1 MAKYK
6 TFGELE
12 EKSYV
17 FMSEIQSSALKQNC
31 VGQIYSRYVI
41 QNIATYPGEDKLT
54 LTLALDK
61 SQFIKGF
68 NVDKDNTEI
77 VVITVNVNDSIKVYE
92 PRIELNKINVK
103 ILSTNIEEIQ
113 SAIRME
119 LNKAIM
125 KANEFENISKNIM
138 SAINNIDM
146 NFNLRKDIKI
156 EYAESNLKPQYQEVV
171 TTEEVYV

>member
-31 VGQIYSRYVI
+31 VGQIYSRYAI

-68 NVDKDNTEI
+68 NVDKDKTEI
-77 VVITVNVNDSIKVYE
+77 IVITVKADESIKVYE
-92 PRIELNKINVK
+92 PRIEINRINVK
-103 ILSTNIEEIQ
+103 ILATNIEEIK

-119 LNKAIM
+119 LNKAIV
-125 KANEFENISKNIM
+125 KANEFETISKNM
-138 SAINNIDM
+138 MGAINNIEM
-146 NFNLRKDIKI
+146 NFKLRKDIKI
-156 EYAESNLKPQYQEVV
+156 DYAENNLKPQYQEVV